1 VRQQENIKVELAET
15 GWEGVDWDS
24 SGSGQRQV
32 ADCCELGKGTSSFNQ
47 CGEFL
52 D

>member
-1 VRQQENIKVELAET
+1 VRQQENIEVELAET

-32 ADCCELGKGTSSFNQ
+32 ADSCEHLQASFNA
-47 CGEFL
+47 ENFL
-52 D
+52 TN